1 MTSAGKKLQVGQ
13 TVRLDEQAG
22 GYHIA
27 VLPPGGPG
35 YAVVEVGREHVVFE
49 DTVAGMRTQRPLY
62 LIASVVPAAEATA

>member
-27 VLPPGGPG
+27 VLPPGDPG

-49 DTVAGMRTQRPLY
+49 DVVAGMRTQLPLY
-62 LIASVVPAAEATA
+62 LVASVAPAAETAA